1 MGTITSPSF
10 PGSMVPVTR
19 PTFPISSWS
28 ATIRPESFHQACG
41 SASERFGLDPGG
53 SEVGADAAVAPLQLL
68 EHAGHG
74 LGRRARDALAPLALG
89 LVLRLV
95 DPLLRPLGEVAL
107 GLGVVGGDLVE
118 PDAREPQEQR
128 HDEAGPVLAVDA
140 VDDDGALGCLR
151 DRGDGGAELRPATLE
166 ELEVDAARR
175 RLRVRSRVV
184 DGVDLLPL
192 GVVLLGQE
200 RDVDDVDVELARRI
214 GLELA
219 VEPQVDDA
227 RNAVVEERGP
237 AGVAQEPDTVGADHG
252 AEARGAAVMR
262 GVSAEVADVEA
273 AVPAEGA
280 LRPQPARVG
289 RRGGSSKWRPRSG
302 RRRAHPAVRRPRS
315 SPSYCGVSGHAGA
328 THRYGSGPP
337 RAPAPCL
344 RTRPPSPPAAP
355 P

>member
-74 LGRRARDALAPLALG
+74 LGRGARDALAPLALG

-128 HDEAGPVLAVDA
+128 DDEAGPVLAEDA
-140 VDDDGALGCLR
+140 MDDDGALGCLR

-280 LRPQPARVG
+280 TGTSWAPRRVVEVAPSIRTSTSSPGCASPAKFTVVLRRV
-289 RRGGSSKWRPRSG
+289 RPRRSDASVRLG
-302 RRRAHPAVRRPRS
+302 PPASPRSLPPHPAPL
-315 SPSYCGVSGHAGA
+315 PSG
-328 THRYGSGPP
+328 GPP
-337 RAPAPCL
+337 R
-344 RTRPPSPPAAP
+344 
-355 P
+355 